1 MVEPRYEITSHTAD
15 IGLLV
20 RGSTMGELLVNGGH
34 ALNSVLF
41 RKPPTARDVHRT
53 IDVES
58 SGGDAMLVDWLNE
71 LLYLYEVER
80 IVFSH
85 FQTRNVSDTFA
96 RIDCEGT
103 GYDPSQHA
111 AALDIK
117 AATYH
122 MAGVHRK
129 GKGLEAQVILDI

>member
-20 RGSTMGELLVNGGH
+20 RGGTMGELLVNGGH

-41 RKPPTARDVHRT
+41 RKPPTARNLHRSV
-53 IDVES
+53 DVES
-58 SGGDAMLVDWLNE
+58 SGGDTLLVDWLNE
-71 LLYLYEVER
+71 LLYLFEVEHL
-80 IVFSH
+80 VFSH
-85 FQTRNVSDTFA
+85 FQMREVSDTHA
-96 RIDCEGT
+96 LVDCEGT
-103 GYDPSQHA
+103 RYDPSQHA

-122 MAGVHRK
+122 LAAVHRN
-129 GKGLEAQVILDI
+129 GDDLEAQVILDI